1 MPGHVEVNSVEQSD
15 EFWTRMPGRG
25 LGRRDFLRG
34 IAATGAV
41 AGAGGLLAACGG
53 SSGSKSPAAAA
64 SSQAPRPGGNLKVGL
79 AGGSSG
85 DTVDPHKGLTY
96 LDTGRFEALYQPLV
110 KLDKQAKVEFVLA
123 ESITPHNGS
132 LSEWVV
138 KVRPGVTFNNGKPL
152 TAQDVVFTINR
163 IAKGIG
169 GVPFSGLSF
178 LGPIDVKGVK
188 AVDKMTVLIPMKRP
202 FGSFVDSLA
211 GAWYYLYVVP
221 TGFNPHAP
229 IGTGPFVYQSFTPG
243 ERSVFIKNKNYW
255 KPGLPYLDTLTMIDF
270 SDNAAVQDA
279 LVTNSIQAAGQLD
292 PPQLAALA
300 NTSGVRAVASRTG
313 QFKPFTMRVDQRPF
327 NDPDVRQA
335 MRLMVDRQQL
345 INSALDGYGVIAS
358 DVFAPYDVDFNPSL
372 HRQQDIPQAKFLLKK
387 AGQENLTVQLT
398 TSAIATGTVAMATV
412 LAEQAK
418 AAGVTINLKTVDPGV
433 FFGNNY
439 LQWNFSQDYYSY
451 APYLS
456 QVSQSF
462 LGDVAPFNE
471 THTNNAHYTSLYW
484 QANATADETKIKQI
498 LFEMQQFDFTQGAY
512 IIPTFM
518 DTLDAYSDKLAGYT
532 TSKVGESLSNW
543 DFEHFYFV

>member
-1 MPGHVEVNSVEQSD
+1 VEQSD

-64 SSQAPRPGGNLKVGL
+64 ASTQAPRPGGNLKVGL

-85 DTVDPHKGLTY
+85 DTVDPHQGLTY

-110 KLDKQAKVEFVLA
+110 KLDKQAKLEFVLA

-163 IAKGIG
+163 IAKGSG

-221 TGFNPHAP
+221 TGFNPAAP
-229 IGTGPFVYQSFTPG
+229 VGTGPFVYQSFTPG

-327 NDPDVRQA
+327 SDPDVRQA
-335 MRLMVDRQQL
+335 MRLLVDRQQL

-358 DVFAPYDVDFNPSL
+358 DVFAPYDVDFDPSL
-372 HRQQDIPQAKFLLKK
+372 HREQDIPQAKFLLKK

-433 FFGNNY
+433 FFGSNY

-462 LGDVAPFNE
+462 LGDIAPFNE

-484 QANATADETKIKQI
+484 EANATADPAKRKQI
-498 LFEMQQFDFTQGAY
+498 LYEMQQFDFTQGAY